1 MIKYLIGGLL
11 AASLG
16 CATPAMAQH
25 TTGASLAAV
34 AQSNTGAGT
43 SVATPAPPFSPDSIF
58 INPDVRPQYTGGEA
72 ALRNYMVRNIRYPEQ
87 AMRKHLTG
95 KVYVRFVLSATGKVT
110 DASVVR
116 GPGSGLNE
124 EALRLVWL
132 MPPWQPARQRG
143 QPVRVSCTIPIDF
156 QE

>member
-1 MIKYLIGGLL
+1 MITRFIGGLL
-11 AASLG
+11 VATLGLVSSAA
-16 CATPAMAQH
+16 AQRAA
-25 TTGASLAAV
+25 GPSLAAV
-34 AQSNTGAGT
+34 LPS
-43 SVATPAPPFSPDSIF
+43 SVGGGSSPAAAPLFKPDSIF
-58 INPDVRPQYTGGEA
+58 INPDVRPQFTGGDA
-72 ALRNYMVRNIRYPEQ
+72 GMRAYMTKNLHYPEQ
-87 AMRKHLTG
+87 ALRKHLTG
-95 KVYVRFVLSATGKVT
+95 KVYVRFVLSATGQVT

-143 QPVRVSCTIPIDF
+143 QTVRVVCTIPIEF